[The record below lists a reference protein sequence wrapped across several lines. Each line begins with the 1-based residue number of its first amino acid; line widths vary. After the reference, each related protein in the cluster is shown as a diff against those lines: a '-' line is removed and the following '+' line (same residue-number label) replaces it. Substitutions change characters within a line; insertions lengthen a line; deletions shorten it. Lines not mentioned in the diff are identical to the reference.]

1 MGVGLWHAGALVAS
15 TPALRHDVINRMTTD
30 QTMTE
35 NLLTAMG
42 LDRPETGDDAVV
54 PFTLEQLDSRG
65 RVVRLGEALDT
76 ILSRHDYP
84 LPVARLLGEAVVLSA
99 LVGSSLKFEGRFI
112 LQTQTDGPV
121 NLIVVDFD
129 APDGMR
135 GYARFDHDA
144 LLKAS
149 EEGKTS
155 PADLLGNGHL
165 AMTIDQGPHTERYQ
179 GIVALQGN
187 SLEEVAHTYFMQS
200 EQIPTQVRLAV
211 AQMST
216 KGDHRSRWRA
226 GGMLVQHL
234 PSAGGSVAA
243 DLPGDGDFDN
253 PDMVDPDF
261 VEADGWTEAKVLM
274 GTVSDLE
281 LTDPDVS
288 PERLLFRLYHE
299 TGVRVFPSMPLEER
313 CTCSAD
319 KIEDMLANSFS
330 EEDRQEMAV
339 DGEIE
344 VVCEFCST
352 AYRFN
357 PHHFH
362 SSN

>member
-1 MGVGLWHAGALVAS
+1 
-15 TPALRHDVINRMTTD
+15 MTTE
-30 QTMTE
+30 QMMSE
-35 NLLTAMG
+35 NLLSQMG

-54 PFTLEQLDSRG
+54 PFTLDKLDTRG
-65 RVVRLGEALDT
+65 RVVRLGDALDT
-76 ILSRHDYP
+76 ILTRHEYP

-99 LVGSSLKFEGRFI
+99 LIGSSLKFEGRFI

-121 NLIVVDFD
+121 NMIVVDFD

-144 LLKAS
+144 LVKAA
-149 EEGKTS
+149 EEGRTS
-155 PADLLGNGHL
+155 PAELLGKGHL
-165 AMTIDQGPHTERYQ
+165 AMTIDQGEHTERYQ
-179 GIVALQGN
+179 GIVALDGN
-187 SLEEVAHTYFMQS
+187 SLEDVAHTYFMQS

-216 KGDHRSRWRA
+216 RGDHRPRWRA
-226 GGMLVQHL
+226 GGMLIQHL
-234 PSAGGSVAA
+234 PAGGVHAMA
-243 DLPGDGDFDN
+243 DLPGNGDFDD
-253 PDMVDPDF
+253 PAMADPDF
-261 VEADGWTEAKVLM
+261 VEANGWAEAKAHLL
-274 GTVSDLE
+274 TVADLE
-281 LTDPDVS
+281 LADPDIS

-299 TGVRVFPSMPLEER
+299 TGVRVFPPMPLQER

-319 KIEDMLANSFS
+319 RIEDMLANSFS
-330 EEDRQEMAV
+330 DDERQDMAV

-357 PHHFH
+357 PHQFGTTH
-362 SSN
+362 